1 MKSLT
6 WHIAYCAALM
16 TTFAGQIKAEDT
28 ENTKEEVALE
38 GVEDRKTKA
47 LSFIGSLKVRDVA
60 EGEKQEAE
68 HVEVGAR
75 SLSHSEWVKGQE
87 LKEKLATARKNL
99 AEGKE
104 EAQEEVEKRSLAV
117 EESEEAVEEVTSAE
131 ILAKPTYYTS
141 HQGAMHRPIA
151 VTVLGDIVTLE
162 DGSEWIVKYSH
173 RYKTLDWL
181 ASDSILVL
189 PNHAWFSSYY
199 FRLVNQMTGADIE
212 VNLLKGPIYNG
223 VYTHWIIAIDY
234 LNCELCL
241 EDGSIWKISS
251 GDYGT
256 MKKWLVNDTIILGIN
271 DSWLSSKPNILL
283 NVNMLNYVS
292 GICENGF

>member
-16 TTFAGQIKAEDT
+16 TTFAGQIKAEET
-28 ENTKEEVALE
+28 ESTKEETAE
-38 GVEDRKTKA
+38 TGREERKTKA
-47 LSFIGSLKVRDVA
+47 LSFLGSLKIREV
-60 EGEKQEAE
+60 EGEEKQEAE

-75 SLSHSEWVKGQE
+75 SLSHAEWVKGQE
-87 LKEKLATARKNL
+87 AKEKLAAARKNC

-104 EAQEEVEKRSLAV
+104 EVEQRSLQLA
-117 EESEEAVEEVTSAE
+117 EESEEAVEEVTTAE
-131 ILAKPTYYTS
+131 IIAKPTYYTS

-251 GDYGT
+251 GDYST

>member
-16 TTFAGQIKAEDT
+16 TTFAGQIKAEET
-28 ENTKEEVALE
+28 ESTKEEVAE
-38 GVEDRKTKA
+38 TGREERKTKA
-47 LSFIGSLKVRDVA
+47 LSFLGSLKIRGA
-60 EGEKQEAE
+60 EGEEKQEAE
-68 HVEVGAR
+68 HVEVGNR
-75 SLSHSEWVKGQE
+75 SLSHAEWVKGQE
-87 LKEKLATARKNL
+87 AKEKIATARKNR

-104 EAQEEVEKRSLAV
+104 GVEKRSLESV
-117 EESEEAVEEVTSAE
+117 EPSEEAVEDVTNAE
-131 ILAKPTYYTS
+131 IIAKPTYYTS

-241 EDGSIWKISS
+241 EDGSIWRISS
-251 GDYGT
+251 GDYST